1 MTDNIAL
8 VPCQQGRW
16 NWVSRRAAC
25 YDTLPLNNQKD
36 LTIMPVLRALV
47 HYIDTFTEHSG
58 RLLAWLVIAMA
69 LLTTVIVVMRYGFNT
84 GSMMGQEAVIYM
96 HGSLFM
102 LGTAYALK
110 SGAHVRVD
118 IFYRNFSPRAQAW
131 VNSLGGIVFLMP
143 LCAFIGFSSWNYVSE
158 SWSIR
163 ETSSQPGGIP
173 AVFLLKSVIPL
184 MAFNLFLQGLAETLR
199 SAMSLAAGQ
208 EA

>member
-1 MTDNIAL
+1 
-8 VPCQQGRW
+8 
-16 NWVSRRAAC
+16 
-25 YDTLPLNNQKD
+25 
-36 LTIMPVLRALV
+36 MPVLRALV

-58 RLLAWLVIAMA
+58 RLLAWLVVAMA
-69 LLTTVIVVMRYGFNT
+69 LLTTVIVVMRYGFNV

-102 LGTAYALK
+102 LGSAYALK

-158 SWSIR
+158 SWIVR

-173 AVFLLKSVIPL
+173 AVFLLKSIIPL

-199 SAMSLAAGQ
+199 SAISLVTGR

>member
-1 MTDNIAL
+1 
-8 VPCQQGRW
+8 
-16 NWVSRRAAC
+16 
-25 YDTLPLNNQKD
+25 
-36 LTIMPVLRALV
+36 MPVLRALV

-58 RLLAWLVIAMA
+58 RLLAWLVVAMA
-69 LLTTVIVVMRYGFNT
+69 LLTTVVVVMRYGFNV

-102 LGTAYALK
+102 LGSAYALK

-143 LCAFIGFSSWNYVSE
+143 LCAFIGLSSWNYVSE
-158 SWSIR
+158 SWIVR

-173 AVFLLKSVIPL
+173 AVFLLKSIIPL

-199 SAMSLAAGQ
+199 SAISLVTGR